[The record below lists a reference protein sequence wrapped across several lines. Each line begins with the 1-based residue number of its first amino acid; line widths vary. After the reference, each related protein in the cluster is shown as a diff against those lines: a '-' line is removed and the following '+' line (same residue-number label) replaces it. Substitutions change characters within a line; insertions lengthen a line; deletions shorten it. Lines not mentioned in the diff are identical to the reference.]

1 MASLSEPDLA
11 QLVRND
17 KVDILVE
24 LTGIG
29 GGGGGGG
36 YEDLLAVGSVLN
48 CDCALTSVPNHAGVH
63 G

>member
-36 YEDLLAVGSVLN
+36 MRTCLQLDPCSIVTVL
-48 CDCALTSVPNHAGVH
+48 
-63 G
+63 